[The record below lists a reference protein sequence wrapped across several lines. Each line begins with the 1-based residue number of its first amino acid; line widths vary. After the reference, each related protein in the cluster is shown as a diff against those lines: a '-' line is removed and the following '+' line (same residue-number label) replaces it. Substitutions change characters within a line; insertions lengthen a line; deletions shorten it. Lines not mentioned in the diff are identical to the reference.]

1 MKASQRRWVSEMELS
16 REILDRFVDGELP
29 PKEMEHVAEALASHP
44 DLNAYVQRQEYLR
57 TQLRARFLEL
67 DGALPERLIV
77 TAWTAPISW
86 QWRLRALLK
95 RGGFVRWLVP
105 TGAALL
111 LGLVIGVGV
120 RPQGNLGAD
129 ASGQVI
135 AQGALRRTLDTQ
147 LAAAGPG
154 PGPAQ
159 IGVSFRNKVGEDCRT
174 FASSESAGLACHRA
188 GVWVVETLVGQT
200 PEDAG
205 ATYHMAGSEIPDAV
219 RRAVI
224 ASMDGE
230 PFDAAAEARARD
242 KGWSGR

>member
-1 MKASQRRWVSEMELS
+1 MELTH
-16 REILDRFVDGELP
+16 EILDRFVDGELP

-67 DGALPERLIV
+67 DGTLPERLIV

-129 ASGQVI
+129 ASGQVV

-147 LAAAGPG
+147 LASAGST
-154 PGPAQ
+154 PAPTQ
-159 IGVSFRNKVGEDCRT
+159 IGISFRNKAGEDCRT
-174 FASSESAGLACHRA
+174 FTSSKSAGLACHRA
-188 GVWVVETLVGQT
+188 GAWVVETLVGQT

-205 ATYHMAGSEIPDAV
+205 ATYRMAGSEIPDAV

-230 PFDAAAEARARD
+230 PFDAAGEARARD
-242 KGWSGR
+242 KGWAGR